1 MASKAQGA
9 ERAGASQGQPM
20 DRVTGSQGQAMAL
33 KMAEKD
39 QMTDLEKASKGLA
52 PDLDASL
59 TDLDRQLQDLTA
71 ASAPWLVEGAH
82 PGLAPA
88 AAPAEGA
95 GDGVAAGHTPAL
107 ASARLAALRDA
118 LQRRDL
124 AAVDLF
130 DELAPDLITAWGAA
144 ATQALGQTITDL
156 KFDAALTTLESLTP
170 SRGCD

>member
-1 MASKAQGA
+1 MNSSA
-9 ERAGASQGQPM
+9 RP
-20 DRVTGSQGQAMAL
+20 TGRDSIWARSA
-33 KMAEKD
+33 
-39 QMTDLEKASKGLA
+39 
-52 PDLDASL
+52 
-59 TDLDRQLQDLTA
+59 RA
-71 ASAPWLVEGAH
+71 AS
-82 PGLAPA
+82 
-88 AAPAEGA
+88 
-95 GDGVAAGHTPAL
+95 TRNRQR
-107 ASARLAALRDA
+107 SARLAALRDA